1 MSNIQA
7 DDLTNSVSKLV
18 ELNQQIKEAR
28 SDIKVLSQA
37 EKALKLHIKKLMVD
51 NGLDVINTK
60 TGKITVK
67 KSVRKVGLN
76 KDTIREGLAV
86 FFEGNDQQAETALRL
101 SSRVYQQRKHPPS
114 PSLDSK
120 RKLLNNGLESVR
132 LRGDYRE
139 RRDYESDNENYDND
153 YEHTIEEWELVYS
166 DELRHMWNTMNTLFY
181 DAGIEHSENFVI
193 LLNFAISSMTRSN
206 LMLGSIRSRRDGMK
220 TPSSRVET
228 PDENYSSQ
236 RTP

>member
-1 MSNIQA
+1 MSNIPA

-76 KDTIREGLAV
+76 KDTIREGLSV
-86 FFEGNDQQAETALRL
+86 FFEGNEEQAEISGDEISDESIRRLTIVL
-101 SSRVYQQRKHPPS
+101 SSWLIF
-114 PSLDSK
+114 SLVVS
-120 RKLLNNGLESVR
+120 
-132 LRGDYRE
+132 
-139 RRDYESDNENYDND
+139 
-153 YEHTIEEWELVYS
+153 W
-166 DELRHMWNTMNTLFY
+166 LF
-181 DAGIEHSENFVI
+181 A
-193 LLNFAISSMTRSN
+193 SMEV
-206 LMLGSIRSRRDGMK
+206 G
-220 TPSSRVET
+220 V
-228 PDENYSSQ
+228 
-236 RTP
+236 

>member
-1 MSNIQA
+1 MSNIPA

-76 KDTIREGLAV
+76 KDTIREGLSV
-86 FFEGNDQQAETALRL
+86 FFEGNEAQAETALK
-101 SSRVYQQRKHPPS
+101 VIVE
-114 PSLDSK
+114 SLPTKETSTISVTGSK
-120 RKLLNNGLESVR
+120 KK
-132 LRGDYRE
+132 
-139 RRDYESDNENYDND
+139 
-153 YEHTIEEWELVYS
+153 T
-166 DELRHMWNTMNTLFY
+166 T
-181 DAGIEHSENFVI
+181 SE
-193 LLNFAISSMTRSN
+193 
-206 LMLGSIRSRRDGMK
+206 
-220 TPSSRVET
+220 
-228 PDENYSSQ
+228 
-236 RTP
+236 